1 VSPEE
6 LEEILLKNPKIKDV
20 AVVGLPDEEA
30 GQLPLAFVVKN
41 SDVNLSEEQVQDFLA
56 GVDPMSQ
63 NSLFWFIY
71 IFLILDKVSYYKK
84 LRGGVR
90 FIQEIPKTASGKIL
104 KKNLY
109 ELLSH

>member
-1 VSPEE
+1 VVIDRRQEAYYDEEEYFFIVGRSKDLIKYKGIQVIYLILLFSKLLTCKVSPEE

-56 GVDPMSQ
+56 GVDPMS
-63 NSLFWFIY
+63 
-71 IFLILDKVSYYKK
+71 
-84 LRGGVR
+84 
-90 FIQEIPKTASGKIL
+90 
-104 KKNLY
+104 
-109 ELLSH
+109 

>member
-1 VSPEE
+1 V
-6 LEEILLKNPKIKDV
+6 
-20 AVVGLPDEEA
+20 
-30 GQLPLAFVVKN
+30 
-41 SDVNLSEEQVQDFLA
+41 
-56 GVDPMSQ
+56 
-63 NSLFWFIY
+63 FWFIY

-104 KKNLY
+104 RKNLY

>member
-56 GVDPMSQ
+56 GVDPMS
-63 NSLFWFIY
+63 
-71 IFLILDKVSYYKK
+71 
-84 LRGGVR
+84 
-90 FIQEIPKTASGKIL
+90 
-104 KKNLY
+104 
-109 ELLSH
+109 